1 VRTKRGKIERK
12 TKAGNLEVD
21 RTVMIEESDKMI
33 GKVIEDKIIQKVE
46 DIHLGKML
54 MYQSEEINVKILEDA
69 TTMMMIKK
77 AKAVNLTIKKAKAI
91 NLSM

>member
-1 VRTKRGKIERK
+1 MEG
-12 TKAGNLEVD
+12 
-21 RTVMIEESDKMI
+21 
-33 GKVIEDKIIQKVE
+33 
-46 DIHLGKML
+46 IHLGKIL

>member
-1 VRTKRGKIERK
+1 
-12 TKAGNLEVD
+12 
-21 RTVMIEESDKMI
+21 
-33 GKVIEDKIIQKVE
+33 VE

-54 MYQSEEINVKILEDA
+54 MYQSEEIKAKILEDV